1 MGPAMALFAMQAA
14 LSVAAAADRHSVV
27 HVMVDDLRPELG
39 AYGLQ
44 SAVTPVID
52 SIAANGTV
60 FDRAYAQQAVCGPSR
75 NSFLSGST
83 NATHALHTTAAA
95 SAAGAEI
102 SSLPACVPFIPLVVA
117 ARAAHPDRPPPTRLV
132 QGARTLAAA
141 GISSIRSEKTTRSGH
156 RFPGCFCKRP
166 SMRAGVRHCP

>member
-1 MGPAMALFAMQAA
+1 MALFAMQAA
-14 LSVAAAADRHSVV
+14 LSAAAPADRHSVV

-83 NATHALHTTAAA
+83 NATHCTRQQQHQQQEQRYPLACMRALH
-95 SAAGAEI
+95 
-102 SSLPACVPFIPLVVA
+102 SSRCCSSC
-117 ARAAHPDRPPPTRLV
+117 RAHPDRPPPTRLV

-141 GISSIRSEKTTRSGH
+141 GTSSIRSEKTTRSGH

>member
-1 MGPAMALFAMQAA
+1 MALFAMQAA
-14 LSVAAAADRHSVV
+14 LSAAAAADRHSVV

-52 SIAANGTV
+52 SIAVNGTV

-83 NATHALHTTAAA
+83 NATHCTRQQQHQQQEQGYPLCLHACPSFLSLLQLVPRTLTAR
-95 SAAGAEI
+95 
-102 SSLPACVPFIPLVVA
+102 PPLVWS
-117 ARAAHPDRPPPTRLV
+117 RA
-132 QGARTLAAA
+132 
-141 GISSIRSEKTTRSGH
+141 
-156 RFPGCFCKRP
+156 PGR
-166 SMRAGVRHCP
+166 